1 MTDRSDTTSNGLSNE
16 AIGVRPENL
25 RAIAVEVQQGA
36 AAIELVIAEL
46 QRKIAPLV
54 ADWSGPARVSFED
67 LWAQWNSGA
76 ENVRAALLAISE
88 LLSKAGL
95 AYAEAE
101 RSIAA
106 AFQL

>member
-1 MTDRSDTTSNGLSNE
+1 MTDRSDFNASSGET
-16 AIGVRPENL
+16 IGVRPENL
-25 RAIAVEVQQGA
+25 RAVAVEVQQGA
-36 AAIELVIAEL
+36 VAIELVVTEL

-54 ADWSGPARVSFED
+54 ADWSGTARVSFEE

-76 ENVRAALLAISE
+76 ENVRAALIAIAE
-88 LLSKAGL
+88 LLTKAGL

-101 RSIAA
+101 RSIAE

>member
-1 MTDRSDTTSNGLSNE
+1 MTDRTDTSASGFSNE
-16 AIGVRPENL
+16 SIGVRPENL

-46 QRKIAPLV
+46 QRKISPLV
-54 ADWSGPARVSFED
+54 ADWSGSARVSFED
-67 LWAQWNSGA
+67 LWAQWNAGA
-76 ENVRAALLAISE
+76 DNVRAALIAISE